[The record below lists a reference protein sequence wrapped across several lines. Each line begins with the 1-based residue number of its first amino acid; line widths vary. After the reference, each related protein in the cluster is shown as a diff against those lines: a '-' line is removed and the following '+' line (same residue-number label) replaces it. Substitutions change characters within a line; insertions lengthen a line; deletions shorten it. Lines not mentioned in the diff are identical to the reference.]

1 MSRAS
6 LCRLPAS
13 SPKLR
18 RILNLVLRLSIH
30 IGHVE
35 AKDVGVALDVLV
47 ADSER
52 EKPKTDNGRQLRRY
66 CAALPNLLYTD
77 GLEWHWFV
85 GGEPRL
91 AEPLRVATWDKAKK
105 KLVVGPQAQ
114 VELADLL
121 QKFRRS
127 SLQRSG
133 DPMTWRDD
141 WHRWLAGFTMS
152 LLRYS

>member
-1 MSRAS
+1 M
-6 LCRLPAS
+6 P
-13 SPKLR
+13 
-18 RILNLVLRLSIH
+18 LSIH

-141 WHRWLAGFTMS
+141 WHRLPAGFTMS